1 MLSQSVALGA
11 GQTVKFIDLGNF
23 LRVLSANSAITVRTF
38 RNGQVVTESVGVF
51 SGYAEQFDGD
61 SQFDAVEVYS
71 STAQTVQIVIR
82 NGQVVYYDQAPS
94 GIVSVSGTVPVDN
107 STPVNSTGANTQKT
121 VTSSSTSLVA
131 ANAARKFLAIQNK
144 DASGKVY
151 INFGAAATF
160 ANGILIP
167 AGGYFELNSNMLT
180 AQIFAIGDLASNS
193 NVVVVEG

>member
-38 RNGQVVTESVGVF
+38 RNGQVVTESVDVYT
-51 SGYAEQFDGD
+51 GYAEQFDD
-61 SQFDAVEVYS
+61 DNKFDAVEVYS
-71 STAQTVQIVIR
+71 ASAQTVQIVIR
-82 NGQVVYYDQAPS
+82 NGQVVYYDQAPT
-94 GIVSVSGTVPVDN
+94 GNVTVNGNVTVDN
-107 STPVNSTGANTQKT
+107 ATPVNAAGSNTQKT
-121 VTSSSTSLVA
+121 VTNSSSSLVA
-131 ANAARKFLAIQNK
+131 ANPTRKFLAIQNK

-151 INFGAAATF
+151 INFCAAATV

-167 AGGYFELNSNMLT
+167 AGGYFEVNSNMLT
-180 AQIFAIGDLASNS
+180 AQIFAIGDLTSNA

>member
-38 RNGQVVTESVGVF
+38 RNGQVVTESVDVY
-51 SGYAEQFDGD
+51 SGYAEQFDDGN
-61 SQFDAVEVYS
+61 QFDAVEVYS
-71 STAQTVQIVIR
+71 ASAQTVQIVIR
-82 NGQVVYYDQAPS
+82 NGQVVYYDQAPT
-94 GIVSVSGTVPVDN
+94 GNVSVINPAQA
-107 STPVNSTGANTQKT
+107 TGANTQKT
-121 VTSSSTSLVA
+121 VTSSSASLVA

-144 DASGKVY
+144 DASGKIY

-180 AQIFAIGDLASNS
+180 AQIFAISDIASNS